1 MRHIVFLSLFLAVL
15 AATSC
20 TRHVYVPVETTKSD
34 TVYLNRV
41 QLDSIYMR
49 DSVLI
54 EKSGDTIREFQYKY
68 IYRFKDR
75 IDTLYISK
83 TDSIQVPYPV
93 EVVEYKTPQWC
104 WWALGGVIL
113 LLVPYIVKWITK
125 LKNSLKQRCSGSFIL
140 STTNQRVSNRI
151 ATEIRG

>member
-1 MRHIVFLSLFLAVL
+1 
-15 AATSC
+15 
-20 TRHVYVPVETTKSD
+20 VYVPVETTKSD

-41 QLDSIYMR
+41 KLDSIYMR
-49 DSVLI
+49 DSVFI

-93 EVVEYKTPQWC
+93 EVVKYKTPQWC
-104 WWALGGVIL
+104 WWTLGGIFL

-125 LKNSLKQRCSGSFIL
+125 LKGLGFLI
-140 STTNQRVSNRI
+140 
-151 ATEIRG
+151 

>member
-1 MRHIVFLSLFLAVL
+1 MRHIVFLLLFLAIL

-34 TVYLNRV
+34 TVYMNRV

-49 DSVLI
+49 DSVFI

-68 IYRFKDR
+68 IYRFNDR

-93 EVVEYKTPQWC
+93 EVVKYKTPQWC

-125 LKNSLKQRCSGSFIL
+125 LKGLGFLI
-140 STTNQRVSNRI
+140 
-151 ATEIRG
+151 

>member
-1 MRHIVFLSLFLAVL
+1 MKHIVFLSLFLVGL

-20 TRHVYVPVETTKSD
+20 TRHVYVPVETTRSD

-49 DSVLI
+49 DSVFI

-83 TDSIQVPYPV
+83 TDSIKVPYPI
-93 EVVEYKTPQWC
+93 EVVKYKTPQWC
-104 WWALGGVIL
+104 WWALGGIVL
-113 LLVPYIVKWITK
+113 LLVPYIVKWIMK
-125 LKNSLKQRCSGSFIL
+125 LKGLGFLI
-140 STTNQRVSNRI
+140 
-151 ATEIRG
+151 

>member
-93 EVVEYKTPQWC
+93 EVVKYKTPQWC
-104 WWALGGVIL
+104 WWALGGIVL

-125 LKNSLKQRCSGSFIL
+125 LKGLGFLI
-140 STTNQRVSNRI
+140 
-151 ATEIRG
+151 

>member
-1 MRHIVFLSLFLAVL
+1 MRHIVFLSLFLVGL

-20 TRHVYVPVETTKSD
+20 TKHVYVPVETTRSD
-34 TVYLNRV
+34 TVYMNRV

-49 DSVLI
+49 DSVFI

-93 EVVEYKTPQWC
+93 EVVKYKTPQWC
-104 WWALGGVIL
+104 WWTLGGIVL
-113 LLVPYIVKWITK
+113 LLVPYIVKWITR
-125 LKNSLKQRCSGSFIL
+125 LKGLGFLI
-140 STTNQRVSNRI
+140 
-151 ATEIRG
+151 

>member
-1 MRHIVFLSLFLAVL
+1 MRHIVFLLLFLAVL

-49 DSVLI
+49 DSVFV

-93 EVVEYKTPQWC
+93 EVVKYKTPQWC
-104 WWALGGVIL
+104 WWTLGGIVL
-113 LLVPYIVKWITK
+113 LLVPYIMKWITK
-125 LKNSLKQRCSGSFIL
+125 MKGLGFLI
-140 STTNQRVSNRI
+140 
-151 ATEIRG
+151 

>member
-1 MRHIVFLSLFLAVL
+1 MRHIVFLLLFLAIL

-49 DSVLI
+49 DSVFI

-75 IDTLYISK
+75 TDTLYISK

-93 EVVEYKTPQWC
+93 EVVKYKTPQWC
-104 WWALGGVIL
+104 WWTLGGIFL

-125 LKNSLKQRCSGSFIL
+125 LKGLGFLI
-140 STTNQRVSNRI
+140 
-151 ATEIRG
+151 

>member
-1 MRHIVFLSLFLAVL
+1 MRHIVFLLLFLAIL

-49 DSVLI
+49 DSVFI

-93 EVVEYKTPQWC
+93 EVVKYKTPQWC
-104 WWALGGVIL
+104 WWALGGIVL
-113 LLVPYIVKWITK
+113 LLVPYIVKFKGLGFLI
-125 LKNSLKQRCSGSFIL
+125 
-140 STTNQRVSNRI
+140 
-151 ATEIRG
+151 

>member
-1 MRHIVFLSLFLAVL
+1 MRHIVFLLLFLAIL

-41 QLDSIYMR
+41 KLDSIYMR
-49 DSVLI
+49 DSVFI

-93 EVVEYKTPQWC
+93 EVVKYKTPQWC
-104 WWALGGVIL
+104 WWALGGVVL
-113 LLVPYIVKWITK
+113 LLVPYIMKWITK
-125 LKNSLKQRCSGSFIL
+125 LKGLGFLI
-140 STTNQRVSNRI
+140 
-151 ATEIRG
+151 

>member
-1 MRHIVFLSLFLAVL
+1 MRHIVFLLLFLAIL

-49 DSVLI
+49 DSVFI

-93 EVVEYKTPQWC
+93 EVVKYKTPQWC
-104 WWALGGVIL
+104 WWALGGIVL
-113 LLVPYIVKWITK
+113 LLVPYIMKWITK
-125 LKNSLKQRCSGSFIL
+125 LKGLGFLI
-140 STTNQRVSNRI
+140 
-151 ATEIRG
+151 

>member
-1 MRHIVFLSLFLAVL
+1 MRHIVFLSLFLVGL

-20 TRHVYVPVETTKSD
+20 TKHVYVPVETTKSD

-49 DSVLI
+49 DSVFV

-93 EVVEYKTPQWC
+93 EVVKYKIPQWC

-125 LKNSLKQRCSGSFIL
+125 LKGLGFLDI
-140 STTNQRVSNRI
+140 I
-151 ATEIRG
+151 

>member
-1 MRHIVFLSLFLAVL
+1 MRHIVFLLLFLAIL

-49 DSVLI
+49 DSVFI

-93 EVVEYKTPQWC
+93 EVVKYKTPQWC
-104 WWALGGVIL
+104 WWTLGGIVL
-113 LLVPYIVKWITK
+113 LIVPYIVKWITK
-125 LKNSLKQRCSGSFIL
+125 LKGLGFLI
-140 STTNQRVSNRI
+140 
-151 ATEIRG
+151 

>member
-1 MRHIVFLSLFLAVL
+1 MRHIVFLSLFLVGL

-20 TRHVYVPVETTKSD
+20 TKHVYVPVETTRSD
-34 TVYLNRV
+34 TVYMNRV

-49 DSVLI
+49 DSVFI

-93 EVVEYKTPQWC
+93 EVVKYKTPQWC
-104 WWALGGVIL
+104 WWALGGIVL

-125 LKNSLKQRCSGSFIL
+125 LKGLGFLI
-140 STTNQRVSNRI
+140 
-151 ATEIRG
+151 

>member
-20 TRHVYVPVETTKSD
+20 TKHVYVPVETTKSD
-34 TVYLNRV
+34 TVYMNRV

-49 DSVLI
+49 DSVFI

-93 EVVEYKTPQWC
+93 EVVKYKTPQWC
-104 WWALGGVIL
+104 WWALGGIVL
-113 LLVPYIVKWITK
+113 LLVPYIVKWIMK
-125 LKNSLKQRCSGSFIL
+125 LKGLGFLI
-140 STTNQRVSNRI
+140 
-151 ATEIRG
+151 

>member
-1 MRHIVFLSLFLAVL
+1 MRHIVFLLLFLSGL
-15 AATSC
+15 AATSY

-49 DSVLI
+49 DSVFV

-93 EVVEYKTPQWC
+93 EVVKYKTPQWC
-104 WWALGGVIL
+104 WWTLGGIVL

-125 LKNSLKQRCSGSFIL
+125 LKGLGFLI
-140 STTNQRVSNRI
+140 
-151 ATEIRG
+151 

>member
-1 MRHIVFLSLFLAVL
+1 MRHIVFLSLFLIGL

-34 TVYLNRV
+34 TVYMNRV

-49 DSVLI
+49 DSVFI
-54 EKSGDTIREFQYKY
+54 ENSGDTIREFQYKY
-68 IYRFKDR
+68 IYTFKDR

-93 EVVEYKTPQWC
+93 EVVKYKTPQWC

-113 LLVPYIVKWITK
+113 LLVPYIVKWITR
-125 LKNSLKQRCSGSFIL
+125 LKGLGFLI
-140 STTNQRVSNRI
+140 
-151 ATEIRG
+151 

>member
-1 MRHIVFLSLFLAVL
+1 MKHIVFLSLFLVGL

-20 TRHVYVPVETTKSD
+20 TKHVYVPVETTKSD
-34 TVYLNRV
+34 TVYMNRV

-49 DSVLI
+49 DSVFI
-54 EKSGDTIREFQYKY
+54 EKSEDTIREFQYKY

-93 EVVEYKTPQWC
+93 EVVKYKTPQWC

-125 LKNSLKQRCSGSFIL
+125 LKGLGFLI
-140 STTNQRVSNRI
+140 
-151 ATEIRG
+151 

>member
-1 MRHIVFLSLFLAVL
+1 MRHIVFLSLFLVGL

-20 TRHVYVPVETTKSD
+20 TKHVYVPVETTKSD
-34 TVYLNRV
+34 TVYMNRV
-41 QLDSIYMR
+41 KLDSIYMR
-49 DSVLI
+49 DSVFI

-93 EVVEYKTPQWC
+93 EVVKYKTPQWC
-104 WWALGGVIL
+104 WWALGGIVL

-125 LKNSLKQRCSGSFIL
+125 LKGLGFLI
-140 STTNQRVSNRI
+140 
-151 ATEIRG
+151 

>member
-1 MRHIVFLSLFLAVL
+1 MRHIVFLLLFLSGL

-49 DSVLI
+49 DSVFI

-93 EVVEYKTPQWC
+93 EVVKYKTPQWC
-104 WWALGGVIL
+104 WWTLGGIFL

-125 LKNSLKQRCSGSFIL
+125 LKGLGFLI
-140 STTNQRVSNRI
+140 
-151 ATEIRG
+151 

>member
-1 MRHIVFLSLFLAVL
+1 MRHIVFLLLFLAIL

-49 DSVLI
+49 DSVFV

-83 TDSIQVPYPV
+83 TDSIQVPYPD
-93 EVVEYKTPQWC
+93 EVVKYKTPQWC
-104 WWALGGVIL
+104 WLTLGGIVL

-125 LKNSLKQRCSGSFIL
+125 LKGLGFLI
-140 STTNQRVSNRI
+140 
-151 ATEIRG
+151 

>member
-1 MRHIVFLSLFLAVL
+1 MRHIVFLLFLTGL

-20 TRHVYVPVETTKSD
+20 TKHVYVPVETTKSD

-49 DSVLI
+49 DSVFI

-75 IDTLYISK
+75 IDTLYISN

-93 EVVEYKTPQWC
+93 EVVKYKTPQC
-104 WWALGGVIL
+104 AGGHSVALSCCL
-113 LLVPYIVKWITK
+113 
-125 LKNSLKQRCSGSFIL
+125 SLTSRNGQQ
-140 STTNQRVSNRI
+140 N
-151 ATEIRG
+151 

>member
-1 MRHIVFLSLFLAVL
+1 MRHIVFLLLFLAVL

-20 TRHVYVPVETTKSD
+20 VRHVYVPVETTKSD
-34 TVYLNRV
+34 TVYMNRV

-49 DSVLI
+49 DSVFI

-104 WWALGGVIL
+104 WWALGGIVL
-113 LLVPYIVKWITK
+113 LLVPYIMKWITR
-125 LKNSLKQRCSGSFIL
+125 LKGLGFLI
-140 STTNQRVSNRI
+140 
-151 ATEIRG
+151 

>member
-1 MRHIVFLSLFLAVL
+1 MTNAELMRRAQFIVVIILLMSAIC
-15 AATSC
+15 SC
-20 TRHVYVPVETTKSD
+20 RSVRYVPVETTKSD

-49 DSVLI
+49 DSVFI

-93 EVVEYKTPQWC
+93 EVVKYKTPRWC
-104 WWALGGVIL
+104 WWALGGIVL

-125 LKNSLKQRCSGSFIL
+125 LKGLGFLI
-140 STTNQRVSNRI
+140 
-151 ATEIRG
+151 

>member
-1 MRHIVFLSLFLAVL
+1 MRHIVFLLLFLAIL

-49 DSVLI
+49 DSVFV

-93 EVVEYKTPQWC
+93 EVVKYKTPQWC
-104 WWALGGVIL
+104 WWTLGGIVL
-113 LLVPYIVKWITK
+113 LLVPYIVKWIMK
-125 LKNSLKQRCSGSFIL
+125 LKGLGFLI
-140 STTNQRVSNRI
+140 
-151 ATEIRG
+151 

>member
-1 MRHIVFLSLFLAVL
+1 MRHIVFLLLFLTGL

-49 DSVLI
+49 DSVFI

-93 EVVEYKTPQWC
+93 EVVKYKTPQWC
-104 WWALGGVIL
+104 WWTLGGIVL
-113 LLVPYIVKWITK
+113 LLVPYIMKLITK
-125 LKNSLKQRCSGSFIL
+125 LKGLGFLI
-140 STTNQRVSNRI
+140 
-151 ATEIRG
+151 

>member
-1 MRHIVFLSLFLAVL
+1 MRHIVFLSLFLVGL

-20 TRHVYVPVETTKSD
+20 SKHVYVPVETTKSD
-34 TVYLNRV
+34 TVYMNRV

-49 DSVLI
+49 DSVFI

-93 EVVEYKTPQWC
+93 EVVKYKTPQWC
-104 WWALGGVIL
+104 WWALGGIVL
-113 LLVPYIVKWITK
+113 LIVTYIVKWITK
-125 LKNSLKQRCSGSFIL
+125 LKGLGFLI
-140 STTNQRVSNRI
+140 
-151 ATEIRG
+151 

>member
-1 MRHIVFLSLFLAVL
+1 MRHIVFLSLFLVGL

-20 TRHVYVPVETTKSD
+20 SKHVYVPVETTKSD
-34 TVYLNRV
+34 TVYMNRV

-49 DSVLI
+49 DSVFI

-75 IDTLYISK
+75 TDTLYISK

-93 EVVEYKTPQWC
+93 EVVKYKTPQWC
-104 WWALGGVIL
+104 WWALGGIVL
-113 LLVPYIVKWITK
+113 LIVPYIVKWITK
-125 LKNSLKQRCSGSFIL
+125 LKGLGFLI
-140 STTNQRVSNRI
+140 
-151 ATEIRG
+151 

>member
-1 MRHIVFLSLFLAVL
+1 MRHIVFLLFLTGL

-20 TRHVYVPVETTKSD
+20 TKHVYVPVETTKSD

-49 DSVLI
+49 DSVFI

-68 IYRFKDR
+68 IYRLKDR
-75 IDTLYISK
+75 IDTLYISN

-93 EVVEYKTPQWC
+93 EVVKYKTPQWC
-104 WWALGGVIL
+104 WWTLGGIVL
-113 LLVPYIVKWITK
+113 LLVPYIVKWATK
-125 LKNSLKQRCSGSFIL
+125 LKGLGFLI
-140 STTNQRVSNRI
+140 
-151 ATEIRG
+151 

>member
-1 MRHIVFLSLFLAVL
+1 MRRAQFIVVIILLMSAIC
-15 AATSC
+15 SC
-20 TRHVYVPVETTKSD
+20 RSVRYVPVETVRSD

-49 DSVLI
+49 DSVFI

-93 EVVEYKTPQWC
+93 EVVKYKTPRWC
-104 WWALGGVIL
+104 WWALGGIVL

-125 LKNSLKQRCSGSFIL
+125 LKGLGFLI
-140 STTNQRVSNRI
+140 
-151 ATEIRG
+151 

>member
-1 MRHIVFLSLFLAVL
+1 MRHIVFLLLFLAIL

-49 DSVLI
+49 DSVFI

-93 EVVEYKTPQWC
+93 EVVKYKTPRWC
-104 WWALGGVIL
+104 CWALGGIVL
-113 LLVPYIVKWITK
+113 LLVPYIMKLITK
-125 LKNSLKQRCSGSFIL
+125 LKGLGFLI
-140 STTNQRVSNRI
+140 
-151 ATEIRG
+151 

>member
-1 MRHIVFLSLFLAVL
+1 MRHIVFLLLFLSGL

-49 DSVLI
+49 DSVFV

-68 IYRFKDR
+68 IYMFKDR

-93 EVVEYKTPQWC
+93 EVVKYKTPQWC
-104 WWALGGVIL
+104 WWTLGGIVL

-125 LKNSLKQRCSGSFIL
+125 LKGLGFLI
-140 STTNQRVSNRI
+140 
-151 ATEIRG
+151 

>member
-1 MRHIVFLSLFLAVL
+1 MRHIVFLLLFLAIL

-49 DSVLI
+49 DSVFV

-93 EVVEYKTPQWC
+93 EVVKYKTPQWC
-104 WWALGGVIL
+104 WWTLGGIVL
-113 LLVPYIVKWITK
+113 LLVPYIMKWITK
-125 LKNSLKQRCSGSFIL
+125 LKGLGFLI
-140 STTNQRVSNRI
+140 
-151 ATEIRG
+151 

>member
-1 MRHIVFLSLFLAVL
+1 MRHIVFLLFLTGL

-20 TRHVYVPVETTKSD
+20 TKHVYVPVETTKSD

-49 DSVLI
+49 DSVFI

-93 EVVEYKTPQWC
+93 EVVKYKTPQWC
-104 WWALGGVIL
+104 WWTLGGIVL
-113 LLVPYIVKWITK
+113 LLVPYIMKWITK
-125 LKNSLKQRCSGSFIL
+125 LKGLGFLI
-140 STTNQRVSNRI
+140 
-151 ATEIRG
+151 

>member
-1 MRHIVFLSLFLAVL
+1 MRHIVFLSLFLVGL
-15 AATSC
+15 AETSC
-20 TRHVYVPVETTKSD
+20 TKHVYVPVETTKSD
-34 TVYLNRV
+34 TVYMNRV

-49 DSVLI
+49 DSVFI

-93 EVVEYKTPQWC
+93 EVVKYKTPQWC

-113 LLVPYIVKWITK
+113 LIVPYIVKWITK
-125 LKNSLKQRCSGSFIL
+125 LKGLGFLI
-140 STTNQRVSNRI
+140 
-151 ATEIRG
+151 

>member
-1 MRHIVFLSLFLAVL
+1 MRHIVFLLLFLAVL

-49 DSVLI
+49 DSVFI

-93 EVVEYKTPQWC
+93 EVVKYKTPQWC
-104 WWALGGVIL
+104 WWALGGIVL
-113 LLVPYIVKWITK
+113 LLVPYIMKWITK
-125 LKNSLKQRCSGSFIL
+125 LKGLGFLI
-140 STTNQRVSNRI
+140 
-151 ATEIRG
+151 

>member
-1 MRHIVFLSLFLAVL
+1 MRHIVFLLLFLAIL

-49 DSVLI
+49 DSVFI

-93 EVVEYKTPQWC
+93 EVVKYKTPQWC

-113 LLVPYIVKWITK
+113 LLVPYIVKWITR
-125 LKNSLKQRCSGSFIL
+125 LKGLGFLI
-140 STTNQRVSNRI
+140 
-151 ATEIRG
+151 

>member
-1 MRHIVFLSLFLAVL
+1 MRHIVFLLLFLAGL

-20 TRHVYVPVETTKSD
+20 TSTRHVYVPVETTKSD

-49 DSVLI
+49 DSVFI
-54 EKSGDTIREFQYKY
+54 DKSGDTIREFQYKY

-93 EVVEYKTPQWC
+93 EVVKYKTPQWC
-104 WWALGGVIL
+104 WWTLGGIVL
-113 LLVPYIVKWITK
+113 LLVPYIMKLITK
-125 LKNSLKQRCSGSFIL
+125 LKGLGFLI
-140 STTNQRVSNRI
+140 
-151 ATEIRG
+151 

>member
-1 MRHIVFLSLFLAVL
+1 MRHIVFLLLFLAVL

-49 DSVLI
+49 DSVFI

-93 EVVEYKTPQWC
+93 EVVKYKTPQWC
-104 WWALGGVIL
+104 WWTLGGIVL
-113 LLVPYIVKWITK
+113 LLVPYIMKWITK
-125 LKNSLKQRCSGSFIL
+125 LKGLGFLI
-140 STTNQRVSNRI
+140 
-151 ATEIRG
+151 